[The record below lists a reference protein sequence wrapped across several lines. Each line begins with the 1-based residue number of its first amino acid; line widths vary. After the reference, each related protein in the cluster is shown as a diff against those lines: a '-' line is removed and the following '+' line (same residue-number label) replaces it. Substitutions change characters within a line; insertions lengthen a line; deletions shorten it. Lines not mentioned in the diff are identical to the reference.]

1 MSTWGSPKPP
11 KPIYSP
17 HFWKARIDGSGGQVH
32 RSVYRGVGPTE
43 WDAINA
49 EHASVLAAVLGPG
62 PVSVLDCGCGYGALV
77 PLLPGG
83 VTDYLGVDLSPDFVA
98 MASGAHP
105 GRRFQV
111 ADLRALPLH
120 SGQFDVAVCRSIEG
134 MVVENCG
141 AGEWLRMQ
149 REILRVAD
157 AILLLSYSRPPHY
170 RLIRQPTTLDPV
182 FD

>member
-1 MSTWGSPKPP
+1 MSTWKPPKPP

-17 HFWKARIDGSGGQVH
+17 HFWRARIDASAGEIR
-32 RSVYRGVGPTE
+32 RSVYRGVGPAE
-43 WDAINA
+43 WDAVNA
-49 EHASVLAAVLGPG
+49 AHALILSTVSG
-62 PVSVLDCGCGYGALV
+62 SVLDCGCGYGALV
-77 PLLPGG
+77 PLLPQA

-98 MASGAHP
+98 MAAGAYP

-120 SGQFDVAVCRSIEG
+120 SGQFDLAVCRSIEG

-141 AGEWLRMQ
+141 AEDWLRMQ

-157 AILLLSYSRPPHY
+157 AILLLSYSRPSHH
-170 RLIRQPTTLDPV
+170 RVIRQPTTLDPV